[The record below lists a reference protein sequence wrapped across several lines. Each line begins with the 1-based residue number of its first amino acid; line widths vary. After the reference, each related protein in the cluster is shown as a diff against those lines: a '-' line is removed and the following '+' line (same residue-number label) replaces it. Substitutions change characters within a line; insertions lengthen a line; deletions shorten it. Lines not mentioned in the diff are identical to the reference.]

1 MKSTQSHLSYLIFL
15 FAIMSSLQGWA
26 QFDIAGTS
34 THLDIGC
41 NGANDG
47 QITLDF
53 TNTSPE
59 SLTSVV
65 WKNTGSGWQIVFDDN
80 IPDLTY
86 PSPSYSVNTATQK
99 EYLNLPPASYFI
111 VVTGGTSGEVETSDT
126 YSIDEPSA
134 LSLVQNTGGTFNPLC
149 VGTTDGQITVQA
161 YGGVGTYNYG
171 IQKNGGGITWGDADG
186 IFAVDAGTY
195 TPWVKI
201 INSNGTSSVCS
212 ANWVKYNH
220 N

>member
-15 FAIMSSLQGWA
+15 FAIMSSLQGSA

-86 PSPSYSVNTATQK
+86 PTPF
-99 EYLNLPPASYFI
+99 L
-111 VVTGGTSGEVETSDT
+111 
-126 YSIDEPSA
+126 
-134 LSLVQNTGGTFNPLC
+134 LC
-149 VGTTDGQITVQA
+149 
-161 YGGVGTYNYG
+161 
-171 IQKNGGGITWGDADG
+171 
-186 IFAVDAGTY
+186 
-195 TPWVKI
+195 
-201 INSNGTSSVCS
+201 
-212 ANWVKYNH
+212 
-220 N
+220 